1 MGGFQLMTIIL
12 LIILLIIILLIVGLS
27 ITNTRKNKTWTPIVG
42 ECPDYWLDASGDGS
56 KCVNVKDLG
65 TCNGSI
71 EPGKHLTMNF
81 AASPYT
87 GVNALCNKY
96 KWANTCG
103 VTWDGI
109 TNLSADPCIPVSTS
123 T

>member
-27 ITNTRKNKTWTPIVG
+27 ITNTRKIKTWPPIVG

-56 KCVNVKDLG
+56 KCVTVQDLG